1 VVRKVKGAPRHEL
14 SAVLDV
20 ECRDAAEVT
29 CQLIAPV
36 EDEPRTVPVA
46 GPGGALTVALGA
58 REGLRPGHLVVVRV
72 AISGGNLFDAI
83 GDVVAEPELLAG
95 RLEGDP
101 AATPGTYELTAVLE
115 VAVEGRPARGTCQVQ
130 APEPGPEVAFAAE
143 PPGGVVRVPLGVHAI
158 RPAQVAAASVVLGG
172 ERLAVTWAAP
182 PAPPAPEPAPVAEA
196 APAASP
202 EPAPVATAA
211 PPPPEPGPAAGPAA
225 PAGHAC
231 PGCGHAVRP
240 GAKFCEECGAAQ
252 PRACPSCG
260 AAARAGVKFC
270 TGCGA
275 RLPA

>member
-1 VVRKVKGAPRHEL
+1 VKGAPRHEL
-14 SAVLDV
+14 SAALDV

-29 CQLIAPV
+29 CQLIVPV
-36 EDEPRTVPVA
+36 EDAPRTVPVA
-46 GPGGALTVALGA
+46 GPGGAVTVALGA
-58 REGLRPGHLVVVRV
+58 REGLRPGQLVVVRV

-101 AATPGTYELTAVLE
+101 SATPGTYELTAVLE
-115 VAVEGRPARGTCQVQ
+115 LAVEGRPARGTCQVQ
-130 APEPGPEVAFAAE
+130 EPDPGPAVAFDAE
-143 PPGGVVRVPLGVHAI
+143 PPGGVVRVALGVHAI
-158 RPAQVAAASVVLGG
+158 RPAQVAAAAVVLGE

-182 PAPPAPEPAPVAEA
+182 AEPPAPEPAPVAEA
-196 APAASP
+196 ARAASP
-202 EPAPVATAA
+202 APAPLATAE
-211 PPPPEPGPAAGPAA
+211 PSPPEPAAAVGDAA
-225 PAGHAC
+225 LTGRAC
-231 PGCGHAVRP
+231 PSCGHAVRP

-260 AAARAGVKFC
+260 TPVRASVKFC